1 MHEDVRRAV
10 LGGDEA
16 EALDDVEPLARALLA
31 DPATCNSH
39 GSSEG
44 ETQCQRVQG
53 LSLTLAYI
61 VIDHCSVQP
70 ATYEV
75 EGVIRADQ
83 GSIPAAGIR
92 GGTTTWVVR
101 VSGRRQG
108 FLGIVV
114 RGQNNPEHAANYW
127 QWRGILAGAPS
138 MSRTN
143 DKRLVSNHS
152 TQHDLRRRYH
162 NVLHVSNGI

>member
-1 MHEDVRRAV
+1 MHEDVRRPV
-10 LGGDEA
+10 LRGDEA

-75 EGVIRADQ
+75 IGGCNPRRSGVD
-83 GSIPAAGIR
+83 P
-92 GGTTTWVVR
+92 
-101 VSGRRQG
+101 
-108 FLGIVV
+108 
-114 RGQNNPEHAANYW
+114 H
-127 QWRGILAGAPS
+127 
-138 MSRTN
+138 
-143 DKRLVSNHS
+143 
-152 TQHDLRRRYH
+152 RRYPRRYYYVGSPSVRQTTGLSGH
-162 NVLHVSNGI
+162 SSEGAE